1 MELGRCSRKAGPYFP
16 CSKEQLL
23 WNGVKSSYFTLQP
36 QVFPQQRA
44 QSASMHQILGTATH
58 LSQFCLYQLHFHSRP
73 KPWQRLKCF
82 NNRKLMEEMI
92 PDVSSPHGVEAL
104 LR

>member
-1 MELGRCSRKAGPYFP
+1 MNSPH
-16 CSKEQLL
+16 
-23 WNGVKSSYFTLQP
+23 FTLQP

-44 QSASMHQILGTATH
+44 QSASVHQILGAATH
-58 LSQFCLYQLHFHSRP
+58 LSPFCLDQLHFHSGL
-73 KPWQRLKCF
+73 KPWHRVKGF

-92 PDVSSPHGVEAL
+92 PDASSPPGVEAL